1 MLKLAL
7 GRAAGANH
15 HLLCLGAHS
24 DDIEIGC
31 GGTVLRLV
39 EEYPDLAV
47 TWVVFSASGIRIGE
61 AQNSAEAFLSKNKNH
76 QIKLKNFRDGYFP
89 FNGAEI
95 KDYFEQLKKEVSP
108 PDLVLTH
115 YHEDLHQDHRL
126 ISSLTWNTFRDHLI
140 LEYEIPKYDGDM
152 GNPNF
157 FVQLDETT
165 AHQKSAFILEHFKS
179 QSGRQWFSEDTFLAL
194 LRLRGIAANAPSRYA
209 EGFYLRKSVF

>member
-7 GRAAGANH
+7 EAARGANH

-39 EEYPDLAV
+39 EEFPDLAV
-47 TWVVFSASGIRIGE
+47 TWVVFSANGSRGDE
-61 AQNSAEAFLSKNKNH
+61 AQASAEAFLGKSKTKT
-76 QIKLKNFRDGYFP
+76 IKLNGFRDGYFP

-95 KDYFEQLKKEVSP
+95 KDAFEQIKKEIAP
-108 PDLVLTH
+108 PDLVLSH

-157 FVQLDETT
+157 FVQLDEATVRR
-165 AHQKSAFILEHFKS
+165 KSDLIIENFPS
-179 QSGRQWFSEDTFLAL
+179 QAGRQWFSEDTFLAL
-194 LRLRGIAANAPSRYA
+194 ARLRGIAANSPTRYA
-209 EGFYLRKSVF
+209 EGFYLRKGVF

>member
-1 MLKLAL
+1 MKLCLLWVSMLKLNFGPAR
-7 GRAAGANH
+7 GDHYNV
-15 HLLCLGAHS
+15 LCLGAHS

-31 GGTVLRLV
+31 GGTVLRLAQ
-39 EEYPDLAV
+39 EYPDLKV
-47 TWVVFSASGIRIGE
+47 TWVVFSAQGPRV
-61 AQNSAEAFLSKNKNH
+61 AEARSSSDAFLAKTASPE
-76 QIKLKNFRDGYFP
+76 IKLNTFRDGYFP

-95 KDYFEQLKKEVSP
+95 KEYFEQLKKEIMP

-157 FVQLDETT
+157 FVQLDEATVR
-165 AHQKSAFILEHFKS
+165 QKAALILEHFPTQAS
-179 QSGRQWFSEDTFLAL
+179 RQWFSQDTFLAL
-194 LRLRGIAANAPSRYA
+194 SRLRGVNANSPSRY
-209 EGFYLRKSVF
+209 